1 MKPQDDQEPLIPP
14 DASISNPARAQSRLR
29 GSHSSQQPLIARRRP
44 PGDGDDGP
52 PDGDGEP
59 PPPPP
64 PPVSVPDVAMQF
76 SPCLPDAVRADVV
89 RAIRDATGGTAD
101 VRALCQ
107 NQSERIGLWFRPVV
121 NPDDNAARDRGLQR
135 LNLLQVG
142 ETVVFFINSSLIY
155 RTAFDA
161 WNQQPRRLNGD
172 GNPDPNGPI
181 HLTSFS
187 VSFESPNR
195 VVTRIGGFDER
206 PWPDVDFTVAITD
219 TLALSAGGV
228 RCDSVTTLDADTSW
242 LNFLTGLFLIVFPP
256 LGAVFLVER
265 IIVGAADAPELGAGP
280 GCSAAAMIFGE
291 IMIPRGLKVVLSYQ
305 RLNVGTGGIFA
316 GGSFAIVPRT
326 PEVFLNGPTQISV
339 PEGTSSVVR
348 TYGVRTEDLRG
359 SLHIVWSGDGV
370 ALHQGAPT
378 TAIRFNLGST
388 SPGQVVTQRVAVRVT
403 DVDGLAAEAALIVSV
418 HVVPQDDDDF
428 PPVCKHKPWL
438 PQCQEPMARLRGGRA
453 PHPDKKPTPQ
463 PA

>member
-76 SPCLPDAVRADVV
+76 SPCLPDAVRVDVV
-89 RAIRDATGGTAD
+89 RGIRDATGGTAD

-161 WNQQPRRLNGD
+161 WSPQPRRLNGD
-172 GNPDPNGPI
+172 GN
-181 HLTSFS
+181 
-187 VSFESPNR
+187 V
-195 VVTRIGGFDER
+195 
-206 PWPDVDFTVAITD
+206 ITD

-280 GCSAAAMIFGE
+280 GCNAAALIFRE
-291 IMIPRGLKVVLSYQ
+291 VMIPRGLKVVLSYQ

-370 ALHQGAPT
+370 ALNQGAPT
-378 TAIRFNLGST
+378 TAIRFNLGGT

-418 HVVPQDDDDF
+418 HVVPQDDGDF

-453 PHPDKKPTPQ
+453 PHPDKKPTPH

>member
-14 DASISNPARAQSRLR
+14 DASISNPARAQPRLR

-52 PDGDGEP
+52 PDDGGE

-89 RAIRDATGGTAD
+89 AAIRQATGGTAD

-142 ETVVFFINSSLIY
+142 ETAAFFINSSLIY

-161 WNQQPRRLNGD
+161 WNQQARRLNGD

-219 TLALSAGGV
+219 TLSLSAGGV

-256 LGAVFLVER
+256 LGAIFLVER
-265 IIVGAADAPELGAGP
+265 IIVGAIDAPQLGAGP
-280 GCSAAAMIFGE
+280 GCNAAALIFRE
-291 IMIPRGLKVVLSYQ
+291 VMIPHGLKVDFSYQ
-305 RLNVGTGGIFA
+305 RLNVGSGGIFT
-316 GGSFAIVPRT
+316 GGSFAVVPRT
-326 PEVFLNGPTQISV
+326 PEVFLNGPTQLSV

-348 TYGVRTEDLRG
+348 SFGVRTEDLRP

-370 ALHQGAPT
+370 PLNQGAET
-378 TAIRFNLGST
+378 TGIRFNLGST
-388 SPGQVVTQRVAVRVT
+388 SPGQILAQRVAVRVT
-403 DVDGLAAEAALIVSV
+403 DADGLAAETAMIVSI
-418 HVVPQDDDDF
+418 HVVPQDDDDHF
-428 PPVCKHKPWL
+428 PPVCKQKPWL
-438 PQCQEPMARLRGGRA
+438 PQCQEPMARLRGGRT
-453 PHPDKKPTPQ
+453 PQPDKKATPH